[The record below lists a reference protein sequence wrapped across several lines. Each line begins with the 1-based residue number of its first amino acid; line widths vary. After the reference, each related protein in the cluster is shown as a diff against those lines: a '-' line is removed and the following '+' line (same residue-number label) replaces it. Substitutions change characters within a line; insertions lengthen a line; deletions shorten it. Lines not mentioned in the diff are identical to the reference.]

1 MNTDNLCMG
10 CMREIGHEKQCP
22 HCGFAADSVQ
32 ISPYLPIRTVVG
44 GRYVIGKLLEYNGEG
59 ATYIAYD
66 VQSGRTVC
74 VREFFPLDLVKRM
87 IDGVGVVPLTQMQDA
102 FQDCYRSFRDLWVR
116 LARLHEQPGLVRVTH
131 VLEDNST
138 IYAVHE
144 HLDGITF
151 REFLLGSRTG
161 YISWDKARQLLM
173 PVLDALEALHASGI
187 IHRGLSP
194 HTLILGRDGR
204 IRISGFCIPQVRT
217 ARSELKEQL
226 YPGYAAIEQ
235 YGYKGQQGPWT
246 DVYAFGAV
254 LYRALIGTDPIE
266 ATTRVTNDRLMVP
279 GKFAEQLPAYVING
293 LVNSLQIMPEDRTR
307 TVEQLHAEITAS
319 PSATVAEEHFVESR
333 RAMQQADP
341 ARTAAQTQTAP
352 ARKKSSSKNNIRT
365 ALLSALICVVVGFVG
380 FFLVSKFV
388 LPSEYNVFR
397 DMFQK
402 EPVTEAVSDASGQY
416 SVPDFRTKSYTE
428 VIVSDYYK
436 SRFRFSKTDVY
447 SDTVEL
453 GYIIEQSIEPGTS
466 VPAGTEIRLTV
477 SRGVEKVTLPSVL
490 DEDYAQAYQE
500 LTALGFVVTKS
511 ERANDGTRVA
521 GKVIQMSQEPG
532 MAYEKGTHIT
542 LQVYAEPITE
552 PATTTT
558 TLPPTTTTT
567 TQPPATEPETEAPVP
582 DDAEVLDE

>member
-10 CMREIGHEKQCP
+10 CMHEIGREKQCP

-66 VQSGRTVC
+66 AQGARTVC
-74 VREFFPLDLVKRM
+74 VREFFPLDLCKRT
-87 IDGVGVVPLTQMQDA
+87 IDGVGVVPLTQTQDTYE
-102 FQDCYRSFRDLWVR
+102 DCYRSFRDLWVK
-116 LARLHEQPGLVRVTH
+116 LARLHEQPGIVRVSH
-131 VLEDNST
+131 VLEDNNT

-144 HLDGITF
+144 HLNGITL

-161 YISWDKARQLLM
+161 YISWDKARQLLI
-173 PVLDALEALHASGI
+173 PVLDALEALHAGGI
-187 IHRGLSP
+187 IHRGISP
-194 HTLILGRDGR
+194 HTLIIGRDGR

-254 LYRALIGTDPIE
+254 LYRALIGSDPIE

-279 GKFAEQLPAYVING
+279 GRFAEQLPAYVING

-319 PSATVAEEHFVESR
+319 PSAAVAEEHFVESR
-333 RAMQQADP
+333 RAMQQPDP
-341 ARTAAQTQTAP
+341 RRTAQQNTAKK
-352 ARKKSSSKNNIRT
+352 KKSSAKNGVRT
-365 ALLSALICVVVGFVG
+365 AFLTALICVVIGFIGFV
-380 FFLVSKFV
+380 LVSLFV
-388 LPSEYNVFR
+388 LPDEYNVFR
-397 DMFQK
+397 DLIGG
-402 EPVTEAVSDASGQY
+402 EPVTEAVTEAAGRYD
-416 SVPDFRTKSYTE
+416 VPDFRTKSYTE

-436 SRFRFSKTDVY
+436 SRFRFAKTDVY
-447 SDTVEL
+447 SDDVEL

-466 VPAGTEIRLTV
+466 VEAGTEIRFTV
-477 SRGVEKVTLPSVL
+477 SKGKEKITLPNVL
-490 DEDYAQAYQE
+490 GQNYAQAYE
-500 LTALGFVVTKS
+500 TLTGLGFVVSKS
-511 ERANDGTRVA
+511 ERANDGTRT
-521 GKVIQMSQEPG
+521 GGTVIQMSKDPEMQ
-532 MAYEKGTHIT
+532 YEKGTHIT
-542 LQVYAEPITE
+542 LQVYAEPVTE
-552 PATTTT
+552 PPTTTTTAPSTTTT
-558 TLPPTTTTT
+558 TLPPETD
-567 TQPPATEPETEAPVP
+567 PETVP
-582 DDAEVLDE
+582 YTPGETEQVEE

>member
-10 CMREIGHEKQCP
+10 CMREIGREKQCP

-32 ISPYLPIRTVVG
+32 VSPYLPIRSVVG
-44 GRYVIGKLLEYNGEG
+44 GRYLIGKLLEYNGEG
-59 ATYIAYD
+59 ATYIAHD
-66 VQSGRTVC
+66 GQTGKTVC
-74 VREFFPLDLVKRM
+74 VREFFPLGLVKRM
-87 IDGVGVVPLTQMQDA
+87 INGVGVVPLSQMQDTYE
-102 FQDCYRSFRDLWVR
+102 DCYRSFRELWVK
-116 LARLHEQPGLVRVTH
+116 LARLYETPGIVRVSH

-144 HLDGITF
+144 HLDGITL

-161 YISWDKARQLLM
+161 YVSWDKARQHLM
-173 PVLDALEALHASGI
+173 PVLDALESLHAGGI

-279 GKFAEQLPAYVING
+279 GRFAEQLPAYVING

-333 RAMQQADP
+333 RAMQQP
-341 ARTAAQTQTAP
+341 EPRRTAPQAP
-352 ARKKSSSKNNIRT
+352 AKKKKKSSAKHGLRT
-365 ALLSALICVVVGFVG
+365 AFFTALIFVIVGFIG
-380 FFLVSKFV
+380 FMLVSLYV
-388 LPSEYNVFR
+388 LPDEYNVFR
-397 DMFQK
+397 QLLDT
-402 EPVTEAVSDASGQY
+402 EPVTEAVTDAAGQY
-416 SVPDFRTKSYTE
+416 TVPDFRTKSYTE
-428 VIVSDYYK
+428 IIVSDYYK
-436 SRFRFSKTDVY
+436 SRFRFSKTDVF
-447 SDTVEL
+447 SDDVEL
-453 GYIIEQSIEPGTS
+453 GYVIEQSVEPGTS
-466 VPAGTEIRLTV
+466 VPAGAEIRLTV
-477 SRGVEKVTLPSVL
+477 SKGKEKITLPNVL
-490 DEDYAQAYQE
+490 GQDYAQAYAT
-500 LTALGFVVTKS
+500 LTALGFSVSKS
-511 ERANDGTRVA
+511 ERANDGTRTA
-521 GKVIQMSQEPG
+521 GTVIQMSKDPEAQ
-532 MAYEKGTHIT
+532 YEKGTHIT

-552 PATTTT
+552 PTTTTTTAPSTTTT
-558 TLPPTTTTT
+558 TLPPETD
-567 TQPPATEPETEAPVP
+567 PETVSYDSGTPEDV
-582 DDAEVLDE
+582 EE

>member
-1 MNTDNLCMG
+1 
-10 CMREIGHEKQCP
+10 MREIGREKKCP
-22 HCGFAADSVQ
+22 HCGFSADSVQ
-32 ISPYLPIRTVVG
+32 VSPYLPIRTVVG
-44 GRYVIGKLLEYNGEG
+44 GRYLIGKLLEYNGEG
-59 ATYIAYD
+59 ATYIAHD
-66 VQSGRTVC
+66 SQTGRTVC

-87 IDGVGVVPLTQMQDA
+87 INGVDVVQLSQTHDTYE
-102 FQDCYRSFRDLWVR
+102 DCYRSFRELWVK

-131 VLEDNST
+131 VLEDNNT

-144 HLDGITF
+144 HLDGITL

-226 YPGYAAIEQ
+226 FPGYAAIEQ

-279 GKFAEQLPAYVING
+279 GRFAEQLPAYVING

-307 TVEQLHAEITAS
+307 TVEQFHAEITAS
-319 PSATVAEEHFVESR
+319 PSASVAEEHFVESR
-333 RAMQQADP
+333 RAMQQPEPRRGTAQTTQKP
-341 ARTAAQTQTAP
+341 PKKKKAKSGLRTAFLTAM
-352 ARKKSSSKNNIRT
+352 
-365 ALLSALICVVVGFVG
+365 ICVLVGFVG
-380 FFLVSKFV
+380 FVLVSLYV
-388 LPSEYNVFR
+388 LPEEYNVFR
-397 DMFQK
+397 DILEK
-402 EPVTEAVSDASGQY
+402 EPVTETVSDAAGQY
-416 SVPDFRTKSYTE
+416 TVPDFRTKSYTE

-447 SDTVEL
+447 SDDVEL
-453 GYIIEQSIEPGTS
+453 GYIIDQSVAAGTP

-477 SRGVEKVTLPSVL
+477 SKGMEKITLPNVL
-490 DEDYAQAYQE
+490 GQDYAQAYE
-500 LTALGFVVTKS
+500 TLTGLGFVVSKS
-511 ERANDGTRVA
+511 ERANDGTRT
-521 GKVIQMSQEPG
+521 GGTVIQMSKDPEMQ
-532 MAYEKGTHIT
+532 YEKGTHIT

-552 PATTTT
+552 ATTTTTTEPTTTTT
-558 TLPPTTTTT
+558 TLPPETD
-567 TQPPATEPETEAPVP
+567 PETVPYEPGEAEEPVNN
-582 DDAEVLDE
+582 EEQ